1 MRLIP
6 AAPNDIFQA
15 QTPARPGAS
24 VVLKVSVF
32 ATGCAGIVAEFVLS
46 TLATYI
52 LGNAVFQWTVVMS
65 LMLFSMGL
73 GSRVSAVFRQRL
85 LDAFILVEFALSLLC
100 ASSAVL
106 AYGLM
111 SRTTHLSL
119 IIYAQAVAIGLL
131 IGLEIPLVTRMNQA
145 YEELRSN
152 IAAVMEKDYYGALL
166 GGIFFAFF
174 ALPRLGL
181 TYTPIALGAINFFVA
196 ALLLFFLFQSVS
208 WKRWLVAAC
217 VATAAGLALLAVFA
231 RPVILFG
238 EQRQY
243 KDQVIY
249 VQQTAYQ
256 KIVITRWKKYFWL
269 FINGQNQFS
278 TYDEEKYH
286 EPLVHPGL
294 MLAAH
299 RDRVLI
305 LGGGDGLALREVL
318 KHPDVKSVTL
328 VDIDPKMVEL
338 ARTHPVLM
346 EVNRAAFNDPRVR
359 VVNQDAKVFLQKDD
373 SLYDAMFVD
382 LPDPDTVDLMHVYS
396 QSFYGLAHRRLTA
409 GGTITVQAGSPY
421 FARQAF
427 LCIMKTMASV
437 GFSVLPMH
445 NQVPTM
451 GEWGW
456 ALAARAEDFSTET
469 LKKRLLSLDFDR
481 LPTRFL
487 NNDAVMAM
495 AHFGKGVLDGKDAEQ
510 IQVNTESR
518 PVLMH
523 YYRSGSWAV
532 Y

>member
-1 MRLIP
+1 MK
-6 AAPNDIFQA
+6 
-15 QTPARPGAS
+15 TPARRGAS
-24 VVLKVSVF
+24 TVLKVSVF

-73 GSRVSAVFRQRL
+73 GSRVSAIFRDRL
-85 LDAFILVEFALSLLC
+85 LDAFVLVEFALSLLC

-111 SRTTHLSL
+111 SRTAHLSL
-119 IIYAQAVAIGLL
+119 VIYAQAVAIGLL

-166 GGIFFAFF
+166 GGVFFAFL

-196 ALLLFFLFQSVS
+196 GLLLVFLFQSVS
-208 WKRWLVAAC
+208 RPRLLAASFL
-217 VATAAGLALLAVFA
+217 ATGAGLVLLAVFA

-249 VQQTAYQ
+249 AKQTAFQ
-256 KIVITRWKKYFWL
+256 KIVITRWKQYYWL
-269 FINGQNQFS
+269 FINGQVQFS
-278 TYDEEKYH
+278 TFDEEKYH
-286 EPLVHPGL
+286 EPLVYPGL
-294 MLAAH
+294 RLAAS
-299 RDRVLI
+299 RERVLI

-318 KHPDVKSVTL
+318 RDPEVASVTL
-328 VDIDPKMVEL
+328 VDIDPAMVEL
-338 ARTHPVLM
+338 ARTHPVLV
-346 EVNRAAFNDPRVR
+346 EINQGAFGDRRVR
-359 VVNQDAKVFLQKDD
+359 VVNQDAKVFLEGDEG
-373 SLYDAMFVD
+373 LYDAIFMD

-396 QSFYGLAHRRLTA
+396 QSFYGLAHRRLKA
-409 GGTITVQAGSPY
+409 GGTMTVQAGSPY
-421 FARQAF
+421 FVRQAF
-427 LCIMKTMASV
+427 LCVMKTVASA
-437 GFSVLPMH
+437 GFVVLPMH

-456 ALAARAEDFSTET
+456 VLAARVEDFSAET
-469 LKKRLLSLDFDR
+469 FKKRLLSENFDG

-487 NNDAVMAM
+487 NTDAVIAM
-495 AHFGKGVLDGKDAEQ
+495 SYFGKGVLDGPDVDQ
-510 IQVNTESR
+510 IQINTESR
-518 PVLMH
+518 PVLMQ
-523 YYRSGSWAV
+523 YYKAGSWGM